1 MDARLES
8 RKIARIPDLLDL
20 IKRLC
25 SCCVSDGKNAMVD
38 VANALGDAGY
48 NDLTSVHISSQHECI
63 VTFMSTAS
71 LERVVQEG
79 FSLLDKTILVSNVLG
94 SILQLHISDFPVW
107 ISDIALTDALN
118 PYGSPVS
125 TVQYGHVTTKHGFDV
140 NTGVC
145 FLSFKLGKQCP
156 SSYVQT
162 AGGHVFSVRYKDQS
176 RTCRVCESPGHLA
189 ADCSTRQR
197 TPRGTY
203 ANRVKSGPQKG
214 RKDQPLPE
222 SLASAV
228 KSGPQE
234 VIGADKA
241 REDQPQHESP
251 GASPAGQ
258 VDSRPLEE
266 GTGTLGSPDSA
277 SAVTVKMRPEHDKQS
292 NHVELDLTLSPDSS
306 WAEDLDCPP
315 EGKLSGGDEARALAI
330 LADCFHKRPRESTS
344 PLVVSSDNQRK
355 NHF

>member
-1 MDARLES
+1 
-8 RKIARIPDLLDL
+8 
-20 IKRLC
+20 
-25 SCCVSDGKNAMVD
+25 
-38 VANALGDAGY
+38 
-48 NDLTSVHISSQHECI
+48 
-63 VTFMSTAS
+63 MSTAS
-71 LERVVQEG
+71 LERVVREG
-79 FSLLDKTILVSNVLG
+79 FSLLDKTILVSNVLD
-94 SILQLHISDFPVW
+94 SILQLHISDLPVW
-107 ISDIALTDALN
+107 ISDIALTDALK
-118 PYGSPVS
+118 PYGSPAS
-125 TVQYGHVTTKHGFDV
+125 TVRYGQVTTKHGFDV
-140 NTGVC
+140 TTGVR

-156 SSYVQT
+156 SIPSYVQT
-162 AGGHVFSVRYKDQS
+162 AGGHVFAVRYKDQP

-189 ADCSTRQR
+189 ADCPTRPR

-214 RKDQPLPE
+214 REDQPLPE

-234 VIGADKA
+234 VIGSDKA
-241 REDQPQHESP
+241 REDQPQHESL
-251 GASPAGQ
+251 GASNSPAGQ

-266 GTGTLGSPDSA
+266 GTGTHGSPDSA

-306 WAEDLDCPP
+306 WAEESDCPP

-355 NHF
+355 KKAKKITASSNKQITWRR